1 MKLFSKVNGGGKL
14 FTKMNDSSNVFGKFN
29 HSSKNLNHSMGKAGH
44 FIANKNNHLERS
56 VRNSKEEEGPI
67 YK

>member
-1 MKLFSKVNGGGKL
+1 MKLFNKINGGAKL
-14 FTKMNDSSNVFGKFN
+14 FSKMNDSSNIF
-29 HSSKNLNHSMGKAGH
+29 SKYSQKPSLSNAVAKVGH

-56 VRNSKEEEGPI
+56 VRNSKEEQGPI